1 MTREEFAD
9 LVTDVLDAGRGITR
23 AYAMGVHIGEA
34 EQRSRRAHVAVLAAY
49 DAQALRIAQL
59 EANIDYWRN
68 LVNDLEHND
77 IYLDSQAYYEGRIAE
92 LEAIGDELAND
103 LEAELGARY
112 GVERGVHPAMAS
124 RYDLDMAP
132 VAKWRE
138 LVGGEPS

>member
-1 MTREEFAD
+1 MNKSDFEGT
-9 LVTDVLDAGRGITR
+9 LDGAVWS
-23 AYAMGVHIGEA
+23 YAAMQAEA
-34 EQRSRRAHVAVLAAY
+34 ECATEPGLYERLERGYALACMQLVEAFGT
-49 DAQALRIAQL
+49 QAA
-59 EANIDYWRN
+59 
-68 LVNDLEHND
+68 
-77 IYLDSQAYYEGRIAE
+77 RIAE